1 MIFRLFYLLGVG
13 VLSGL
18 NRIRL
23 GFIGSMLRKSKSILS
38 DVLLRSRF
46 PIALIILGCVI
57 NLPMQGELIFNP
69 IASGLYFAIGY
80 SLYENTALFKFLKGY
95 WSYYFLVGLAGFTL
109 YMILRSK
116 NLVTEITSTS
126 LTGEEYLRA
135 GSEPFALVAV
145 FLKTIWAILFSYSF
159 IGLAESRFV
168 FYNPKLRFISDGSYW
183 MYLIHLPIVTLI
195 TFFMFNLHIL
205 IEIKYLIAIVMPSI
219 ICLATYKYFV
229 KSTLVGILLNGRGI
243 F

>member
-1 MIFRLFYLLGVG
+1 
-13 VLSGL
+13 
-18 NRIRL
+18 
-23 GFIGSMLRKSKSILS
+23 
-38 DVLLRSRF
+38 
-46 PIALIILGCVI
+46 
-57 NLPMQGELIFNP
+57 MQGELILNP
-69 IASGLYFAIGY
+69 IASGLYFTIGY

-116 NLVTEITSTS
+116 NLATEITSTS
-126 LTGEEYLRA
+126 LTGEDYLRA

-145 FLKTIWAILFSYSF
+145 FLKTICAILFSYSF
-159 IGLAESRFV
+159 IGRAES
-168 FYNPKLRFISDGSYW
+168 RFISDGSYW

-205 IEIKYLIAIVMPSI
+205 IEIKYLIAIVMTSI
-219 ICLATYKYFV
+219 ICSATYKYFV
-229 KSTLVGILLNGRGI
+229 KSTFVGILLNGRGI